1 MISVQSDNLEREP
14 FMYRPLLRTAR
25 FAPLALILLSLVLPV
40 DALPIAHGDEGDER
54 REPDVVYVGSPHDVV
69 AKMLDLV
76 QLKKDDVVYDL
87 GCGDGRIV
95 VAAAK
100 KYGCRAVGFDLN
112 PVRVEEARVNARK
125 NGVEDLVRIE
135 RKDIFEVDLRPAS
148 VITLYLLPELNERL
162 IPQLQKLKPG
172 SRIVAHDYAIEPCPA
187 DKTITMMSKQD
198 AVEHY
203 IYLWTT
209 PLTVES
215 DE

>member
-1 MISVQSDNLEREP
+1 
-14 FMYRPLLRTAR
+14 MYRLLL
-25 FAPLALILLSLVLPV
+25 LA
-40 DALPIAHGDEGDER
+40 PIAMSVFLLADSSRNARGSEDDSR

-69 AKMLDLV
+69 AKMLDMV
-76 QLKKDDVVYDL
+76 QLKKRDVVYDL

-100 KYGCRAVGFDLN
+100 KYGCRGVGFDLN

-135 RKDIFEVDLRPAS
+135 RKDIFDVDLRGAS

-162 IPQLQKLKPG
+162 IPQLKKLKPG
-172 SRIVAHDYAIEPCPA
+172 SRIVAHDYAIETCPP
-187 DKTITMMSKQD
+187 DKTITMTSKQD
-198 AVEHY
+198 AVEHH

-209 PLTVES
+209 PLTEKS